1 MRSPFLFTAEMDPLS
16 NELDLEVKGLRM
28 GLLRAVE
35 EQAQVAAK
43 LEEAGASRASFEHTG
58 VTYALVQT

>member
-1 MRSPFLFTAEMDPLS
+1 MDPLS